1 MSLGKQAKVL
11 TDNQQK
17 AVLGCIA
24 ARRHA
29 ARNTLIF
36 LLSVDAGLRS
46 KEIALLDWSMITD
59 AVGNIAGEIRLQDIA
74 AKGNSG
80 GVVFISK
87 RLGDAL
93 AAYGNGNC
101 SKVV

>member
-29 ARNTLIF
+29 ARNTLMF
-36 LLSVDAGLRS
+36 LLSVDAGR
-46 KEIALLDWSMITD
+46 IPT
-59 AVGNIAGEIRLQDIA
+59 VA
-74 AKGNSG
+74 A
-80 GVVFISK
+80 
-87 RLGDAL
+87 A
-93 AAYGNGNC
+93 
-101 SKVV
+101 

>member
-29 ARNTLIF
+29 DRNTLMF
-36 LLSVDAGLRS
+36 LLSVDAGLRA

-59 AVGNIAGEIRLQDIA
+59 AVGNIAYPSGVGRLA
-74 AKGNSG
+74 
-80 GVVFISK
+80 
-87 RLGDAL
+87 
-93 AAYGNGNC
+93 
-101 SKVV
+101 